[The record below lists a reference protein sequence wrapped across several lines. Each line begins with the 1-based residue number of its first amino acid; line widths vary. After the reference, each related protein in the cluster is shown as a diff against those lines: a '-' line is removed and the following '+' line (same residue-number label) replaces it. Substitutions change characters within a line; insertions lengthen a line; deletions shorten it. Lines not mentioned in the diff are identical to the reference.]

1 MYGGFGCRT
10 LFIKQR
16 IKIVFFQ
23 KYQMDNPDKKSITT
37 NPILKK
43 LSNKYVLVILLFGVW
58 MLFLDNYSYLEHRL
72 LDKEINELEDNEQYY
87 RNEIKADQQKIKLLK
102 NTNQVEKYARE
113 KYFMKKDSE
122 DIYIIEFEGDTVK

>member
-1 MYGGFGCRT
+1 
-10 LFIKQR
+10 
-16 IKIVFFQ
+16 
-23 KYQMDNPDKKSITT
+23 MDNPDKKSITK

-102 NTNQVEKYARE
+102 NTDQVEKYARE